1 MAWTASWRRPRA
13 LLALVAAL
21 HGLSPLLVLG
31 PHYWFGVDETIY
43 LSQIN
48 GYAPPN
54 FFSAPRSRGVTFLA
68 APVTLLTDST
78 VAIRVWLA
86 VLSAIALYLA
96 FRPWLHVLAGRTA
109 VLAALLFSTIWVVI
123 YYAFE
128 VMPNYWSA
136 AAVVAA
142 TGYALRFLREGRR
155 WQLVA
160 VGVAM
165 GLVALIRPSDA
176 MYGGVVLAACALFV
190 SAAMRRRLG
199 VVAAIAVGSAAGAAD
214 WVVEAFTSYGGL
226 GQRIHQAQAENGG
239 PGVHFAGAAQ
249 WRTLAGPVLCRN
261 GCRANASFLY
271 QWWWLALIVLVA
283 VGLGYARRERDLTV
297 HRFSSV
303 SVPTVVGLA
312 MAAQYVFEVTYSA
325 PRFLTPT
332 YALLALPAASGAVHL
347 VKATSPGVP
356 RFALAGGMV
365 LVLAL
370 NAGIEVNVITAN
382 LKPNSVRSSTALLAD
397 ADYLNGAG
405 VDGPCILLGT
415 GRMDVARLA
424 YATGCTDRPAG
435 GPALRER
442 MEDGTRVLWLGA
454 GRVRYPGVHWQQLHL
469 PVHTSSLPRLAWL
482 STSQPTGPDSD
493 TRA

>member
-1 MAWTASWRRPRA
+1 VAWTERLRRPH
-13 LLALVAAL
+13 LLLILVAAL

-48 GYAPPN
+48 GFAPPN

-78 VAIRVWLA
+78 VAVRVWLA

-96 FRPWLHVLAGRTA
+96 FRPWLRVLAGRTA
-109 VLAALLFSTIWVVI
+109 ALAALLFSTVWVVI

-136 AAVVAA
+136 TAVVAA
-142 TGYALRFLREGRR
+142 TGYALLFLRDGRSR
-155 WQLVA
+155 HVIA
-160 VGVAM
+160 VGIAM

-176 MYGGVVLAACALFV
+176 LYGGVALAACALFA
-190 SAAMRRRLG
+190 SATLRRRFG

-239 PGVHFAGAAQ
+239 PGVHFAGAAL
-249 WRTLAGPVLCRN
+249 WRTLAGPVLCRH
-261 GCRANASFLY
+261 GCVANASFLY
-271 QWWWLALIVLVA
+271 QWWWPALIVLVA
-283 VGLGYARRERDLTV
+283 LGLGYAHRSRDLTV
-297 HRFSSV
+297 HV
-303 SVPTVVGLA
+303 MPTVVGLA
-312 MAAQYVFEVTYSA
+312 MAAQYVFGVTYSA

-332 YALLALPAASGAVHL
+332 YALLALPAASGAVRL
-347 VKATSPGVP
+347 VKATRPGVP
-356 RFALAGGMV
+356 RFALAGGLV

-382 LKPNSVRSSTALLAD
+382 IKPGSVRSSTALLAD
-397 ADYLNGAG
+397 ADYLAGAG
-405 VDGPCILLGT
+405 VEGPCILLGT

-424 YATGCTDRPAG
+424 YATGCRDRPAG
-435 GPALRER
+435 GAALRER
-442 MEDGTRVLWLGA
+442 MEHGTRVLWLGA
-454 GRVRYPGVHWQQLHL
+454 GRVRYPGLHWRQLHL

-482 STSQPTGPDSD
+482 SITQPIGPDSD

>member
-1 MAWTASWRRPRA
+1 M
-13 LLALVAAL
+13 VAVL

-48 GYAPPN
+48 RYAPPS

-78 VAIRVWLA
+78 VAVRVWLA

-136 AAVVAA
+136 MAVVAA
-142 TGYALRFLREGRR
+142 TGYALRFLHEGGRR
-155 WQLVA
+155 HLIA
-160 VGVAM
+160 VGIAM
-165 GLVALIRPSDA
+165 GLTALIRPSDA
-176 MYGGVVLAACALFV
+176 LYGGVALAGCALF
-190 SAAMRRRLG
+190 ARTDLRRRAG
-199 VVAAIAVGSAAGAAD
+199 VVAAVAAGSAAGAAD

-226 GQRIHQAQAENGG
+226 GQRIQQAQAENGG

-261 GCRANASFLY
+261 GCHANASFLY
-271 QWWWLALIVLVA
+271 QWWWPVLGALVVIGLVFAHRSRRLAVL
-283 VGLGYARRERDLTV
+283 L
-297 HRFSSV
+297 
-303 SVPTVVGLA
+303 VPTVVGLA
-312 MAAQYVFEVTYSA
+312 MAAQYVLGVTYSA
-325 PRFLTPT
+325 PRFLTPA
-332 YALLALPAASGAVHL
+332 YALLALPAAYGAISL
-347 VKATSPGVP
+347 VRSVPTRAP
-356 RFALAGGMV
+356 RFALAGALA

-370 NAGIEVNVITAN
+370 NTGIQVNVIAAN
-382 LKPNSVRSSTALLAD
+382 LAPASSRSSTALLAD
-397 ADYLNGAG
+397 ASYLKGSG
-405 VDGPCILLGT
+405 LRGPCVLLGT

-424 YATGCTDRPAG
+424 FATGCADRPAG
-435 GPALRER
+435 GAALREQ
-442 MEDGTRVLWLGA
+442 MEDGSRVLWLGP
-454 GRVRYPGVHWQQLHL
+454 GRVRYPGVHWQPLEL
-469 PVHTSSLPRLAWL
+469 PEPTSSLPRRAWL
-482 STSQPTGPDSD
+482 STSQPLGPDSD
-493 TRA
+493 ARA